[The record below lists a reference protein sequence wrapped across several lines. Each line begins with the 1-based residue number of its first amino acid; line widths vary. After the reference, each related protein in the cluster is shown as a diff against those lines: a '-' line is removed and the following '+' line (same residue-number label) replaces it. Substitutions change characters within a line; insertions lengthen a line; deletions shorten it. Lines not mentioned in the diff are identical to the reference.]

1 VAVILVAED
10 EEGIRTLAAY
20 ILRSAGHDVLTAGNG
35 LEAVSLYRSNP
46 DRFDVVLTDLTMP
59 VMDGIQ
65 AVKLIRQTR
74 ASARIICMSGYTE
87 KELPVGIAF
96 LEKPFTAE
104 TLRACIDK
112 LLSEDVSENS
122 G

>member
-1 VAVILVAED
+1 MAVILIAD
-10 EEGIRTLAAY
+10 DDEGIRALAAH

-35 LEAVSLYRSNP
+35 LEEVSLYRSNP
-46 DRFDVVLTDLTMP
+46 DRFDVVLTDVTMP

-65 AVKLIRQTR
+65 AVKLIRQTKP
-74 ASARIICMSGYTE
+74 SARVVCMSGYTE

-96 LEKPFTAE
+96 LQKPFTAV

-112 LLSEDVSENS
+112 LLSEAVSENS
-122 G
+122 Q